1 MARKYTSAFSGG
13 SVATPLMKKPANAAP
28 NKSSPLQP
36 GMKTLEYRTPTPVI
50 GPDADAARR
59 SAVEGDP
66 SSWQDSAWSN
76 AVADILKSRSEGTAA
91 IDTAGRRAA
100 EDKDRNLGLLG
111 EAKGNALKSTTRG
124 ANRQGL
130 FYSGIL
136 GSRLGDVE
144 QDYGRRNTDV
154 LSAFQRGE
162 EDRASARTSLTS
174 TLDDAEKRARE
185 EAIARALGRASG
197 APVNED
203 PGEPGLAGGGGAS
216 SSYSDALLK
225 LLSGLNFKP
234 ANARR

>member
-1 MARKYTSAFSGG
+1 MARKYKSAFSGG

-59 SAVEGDP
+59 AAIEGNP

-100 EDKDRNLGLLG
+100 EDKDRSLGLLG

-162 EDRASARTSLTS
+162 EDRASARTGLTS
-174 TLDDAEKRARE
+174 SLDEAERRARD
-185 EAIARALGRASG
+185 EAVNRAMNRAG
-197 APVNED
+197 TAPVDEAA
-203 PGEPGLAGGGGAS
+203 GEPRPSGGTGPESLYNSALME
-216 SSYSDALLK
+216 LLK
-225 LLSGLNFKP
+225 GLNFKP